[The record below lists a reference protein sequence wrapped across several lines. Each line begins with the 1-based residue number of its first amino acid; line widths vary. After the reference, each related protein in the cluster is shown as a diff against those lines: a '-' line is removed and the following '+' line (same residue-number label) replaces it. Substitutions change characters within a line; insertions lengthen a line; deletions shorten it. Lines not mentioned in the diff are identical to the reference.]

1 MVFLKYPSTSSC
13 HLKAC
18 VKVCVRE
25 LAKRDSSFADTLK
38 KKTYAKLGR
47 DHPDLRAV
55 RPCPVP
61 LVIVGNKYDIF
72 KVSIVYSRPTSDDGL
87 VFPCPPA
94 E

>member
-1 MVFLKYPSTSSC
+1 M
-13 HLKAC
+13 
-18 VKVCVRE
+18 CVRD
-25 LAKRDSSFADTLK
+25 LAKRDSSFAEALK

-72 KVSIVYSRPTSDDGL
+72 KVGAPRPQIWRLDYTQTRTLGEAPGC
-87 VFPCPPA
+87 VCR
-94 E
+94 

>member
-1 MVFLKYPSTSSC
+1 M
-13 HLKAC
+13 
-18 VKVCVRE
+18 RE
-25 LAKRDSSFADTLK
+25 LAKRDPSFADTLK

-72 KVSIVYSRPTSDDGL
+72 KVSYSKFTTKLRLQYIYYSKCNLSSLLSDL
-87 VFPCPPA
+87 FERQVVA
-94 E
+94 L

>member
-1 MVFLKYPSTSSC
+1 M
-13 HLKAC
+13 
-18 VKVCVRE
+18 RE
-25 LAKRDSSFADTLK
+25 LAKRDPSFADTLK

-72 KVSIVYSRPTSDDGL
+72 KVSTVPSRSTPAAITVLPDLAFERL
-87 VFPCPPA
+87 VRKGSESSYVFKPRRFVL
-94 E
+94 